1 MGVDY
6 SSTDAA
12 FGFQPYGQMLRAQL
26 YAVITAP
33 TINVCINDIVVH
45 GSTMVSTPVGYLAA
59 IEDGSVPD
67 GDPQI
72 IGSVIA
78 VFDSDMKHVSYI
90 APAATGNGTIA
101 GYVMVAD
108 HPDQL
113 FLVQED
119 GDSNAID
126 LAEAGMN
133 CDLISAALC
142 APDSN
147 TGLSTQELD
156 SDSAANTEALQF
168 RLLWPHQDDTPA
180 DDSNANA
187 RWVVRANEHFYAAT
201 QAGLA

>member
-1 MGVDY
+1 MGIDM
-6 SSTDAA
+6 SSVDAA
-12 FGFQPYGQMLRAQL
+12 FGFEPYDVVLRSQL

-33 TINVCINDIVVH
+33 TINVCVKDIVVH
-45 GSTMVSTPVGYLAA
+45 GSTLVATPTGYLAA

-72 IGSVIA
+72 LGGVIGCY
-78 VFDSDMKHVSYI
+78 DENMKPLQYI
-90 APAATGNGTIA
+90 PAARTGNGTIA

-113 FLVQED
+113 WIAQED
-119 GDSNAID
+119 GDTNAID

-133 CDLISAALC
+133 IDLISAALC
-142 APDSN
+142 APNSF

-156 SDSAANTEALQF
+156 STSAANTEALQF
-168 RLLWPHQDDTPA
+168 RLLWPHEDDTPA
-180 DDSNANA
+180 VDASPNS
-187 RWVVRANEHFYAAT
+187 RWIVRANEHFYSAT